1 MTDQPRTRPT
11 TTPSTGSAPASAPSA
26 GSRDL
31 WVGTYPAAGAGT
43 PAGLGEGVWRVTLD
57 LATGGLVDARQVV
70 ATPAPS
76 FVAAHPSGRV
86 LYAVGERSEGTVT
99 AFAVGGGG
107 SDDGSGPRSVDDEAA
122 GGHPSHGGTSDG
134 GHTSGSAGPGWL
146 DPVATVASGGADPCH
161 LLLSPDARTLYVAN
175 YSSGT
180 LAVLP
185 LDADGAFAPEV
196 LASGAPA
203 QVLGHEGSGPD
214 ASRQE
219 SPHAHFV
226 ALAPGAAHVLV
237 CDLGTD
243 ELRRYRVE
251 ADGRLAEDGVAATFP
266 PGTGPRHLV
275 FSADGRLAYVVGELD
290 VTVHVLA
297 WDAATATGEPVQVLP
312 AGGTAAP
319 VDEATGVAPR
329 VLPSHVTLDGDRLL
343 VGVRAAGVLAELAV
357 GADGLLTHVRDL
369 PLGAGGWPRHH
380 AVVDGWAVVAEQVG
394 GALTTFGPG
403 AEAPSDVLPL
413 PAPACVVPVR

>member
-1 MTDQPRTRPT
+1 MTEQPRTRPT
-11 TTPSTGSAPASAPSA
+11 TTPATGSAPAPAPSA
-26 GSRDL
+26 GSREL

-57 LATGGLVDARQVV
+57 VATGGLAGARQV
-70 ATPAPS
+70 ARTPAPS
-76 FVAAHPSGRV
+76 FVAVHPSGRV

-99 AFAVGGGG
+99 AFAVRGG
-107 SDDGSGPRSVDDEAA
+107 DTDAPE
-122 GGHPSHGGTSDG
+122 
-134 GHTSGSAGPGWL
+134 
-146 DPVATVASGGADPCH
+146 PVRLEPLATVASGGADPCH
-161 LLLSPDARTLYVAN
+161 LLLSPDARTLFVAN

-185 LDADGAFAPEV
+185 LDADGGFAPEV
-196 LASGAPA
+196 LGSGTPA
-203 QVLGHEGSGPD
+203 QVFGHTGTGPD
-214 ASRQE
+214 ESRQE

-243 ELRRYRVE
+243 EVRRYRVE
-251 ADGRLAEDGVAATFP
+251 ADGRLAEDGIAATLP

-275 FSADGRLAYVVGELD
+275 FSADGRFAYLVGELD

-297 WDAATATGEPVQVLP
+297 WDAATTTGRSVQVLP
-312 AGGTAAP
+312 AGGTAAE
-319 VDEATGVAPR
+319 VDAATGVAPR

-357 GADGLLTHVRDL
+357 GSDGLLTPVRDV
-369 PLGAGGWPRHH
+369 PLGAGDWPRHH
-380 AVVDGWAVVAEQVG
+380 AVVDGWTVVAEQVG
-394 GALTTFGPG
+394 GALVTFAPG
-403 AEAPSDVLPL
+403 TREPGTVLPL
-413 PAPACVVPVR
+413 PAPACVVAVV

>member
-1 MTDQPRTRPT
+1 MTEQPSTRPT
-11 TTPSTGSAPASAPSA
+11 TTPATGSAPAPAPSA
-26 GSRDL
+26 GSREL

-57 LATGGLVDARQVV
+57 VATGGLRAARQVV
-70 ATPAPS
+70 ETPAPS
-76 FVAAHPSGRV
+76 FVAVHPSGRV

-99 AFAVGGGG
+99 AFEVHAEGADGPEAVRLE
-107 SDDGSGPRSVDDEAA
+107 P
-122 GGHPSHGGTSDG
+122 
-134 GHTSGSAGPGWL
+134 L
-146 DPVATVASGGADPCH
+146 ATVASGGADPCH
-161 LLLSPDARTLYVAN
+161 LLLSPDARTLFVAN

-185 LDADGAFAPEV
+185 LDADGGFAPEV

-203 QVLGHEGSGPD
+203 QVFGHTGTGPD
-214 ASRQE
+214 ESRQE

-226 ALAPGAAHVLV
+226 ALAPGAGHVLV

-243 ELRRYRVE
+243 EVRRYRVE
-251 ADGRLAEDGVAATFP
+251 ADGRLTDDGIAATLP

-275 FSADGRLAYVVGELD
+275 FSADGRFAYLVGELD

-297 WDAATATGEPVQVLP
+297 WDAATATGRPVQVLP
-312 AGGTAAP
+312 AGGTAAAA
-319 VDEATGVAPR
+319 DAATGVAPR

-357 GADGLLTHVRDL
+357 GADGLLTPVRDL
-369 PLGAGGWPRHH
+369 PLGAGAWPRHH
-380 AVVDGWAVVAEQVG
+380 AVVDGWTVVAEQVA
-394 GALTTFGPG
+394 GALVTFAPG
-403 AEAPSDVLPL
+403 SEPGTVLRL
-413 PAPACVVPVR
+413 PAPACVVAVV

>member
-1 MTDQPRTRPT
+1 MTEQPSNHPTSTRPT
-11 TTPSTGSAPASAPSA
+11 TTPATSAAPASAPSA
-26 GSRDL
+26 ASRDL

-57 LATGGLVDARQVV
+57 VATGELRDARQVV

-99 AFAVGGGG
+99 AFAVRGGGVEG
-107 SDDGSGPRSVDDEAA
+107 DTCA
-122 GGHPSHGGTSDG
+122 GGGPSGGTV
-134 GHTSGSAGPGWL
+134 PVRL

-161 LLLSPDARTLYVAN
+161 LLLGPDARTLYVAN
-175 YSSGT
+175 YSAGT
-180 LAVLP
+180 VAVLP

-196 LASGAPA
+196 LASGAPV

-226 ALAPGAAHVLV
+226 ALAPGASHVLV

-251 ADGRLAEDGVAATFP
+251 AGGLLAEDGVAATFP

-275 FSADGRLAYVVGELD
+275 FSADGRHAYVVGELD

-297 WDAATATGEPVQVLP
+297 WDAATATGRPAQVLP
-312 AGGTAAP
+312 AGRTAAP
-319 VDEATGVAPR
+319 ADGATGVAPR

-343 VGVRAAGVLAELAV
+343 VGVRAAGVLAELVV
-357 GADGLLTHVRDL
+357 GADGLLTPVRDV
-369 PLGAGGWPRHH
+369 PLGAGTWPRHH
-380 AVVDGWAVVAEQVG
+380 EVLGGWAVVAQQVG
-394 GALTTFGPG
+394 DAVATFAPG
-403 AEAPSDVLPL
+403 AEAPAAVLRL

>member
-1 MTDQPRTRPT
+1 MTEQPRTFPT
-11 TTPSTGSAPASAPSA
+11 TTPSTGSTPAPAPTAE
-26 GSRDL
+26 SRDL

-57 LATGGLVDARQVV
+57 LATGGLRDARQVV

-86 LYAVGERSEGTVT
+86 LYAVGEQSEGTVT
-99 AFAVGGGG
+99 AFAVRGAGA
-107 SDDGSGPRSVDDEAA
+107 DDGSGDALA
-122 GGHPSHGGTSDG
+122 GGETDGQAAHGAASSSVRPAD
-134 GHTSGSAGPGWL
+134 SAGRVRLEPL
-146 DPVATVASGGADPCH
+146 ATVASGGADPCH
-161 LLLSPDARTLYVAN
+161 LLLSPDARTLYVAT

-185 LDADGAFAPEV
+185 LDADGAFVPEV
-196 LASGAPA
+196 LASGGPV

-243 ELRRYRVE
+243 ELRRFRVE

-275 FSADGRLAYVVGELD
+275 FSGDGRHAYVVGELD

-297 WDAATATGEPVQVLP
+297 WDAATASGEPVQVLP
-312 AGGTAAP
+312 AGRTAAP
-319 VDEATGVAPR
+319 VDDVTGVAPR

-357 GADGLLTHVRDL
+357 GADGLLTHVRDV
-369 PLGAGGWPRHH
+369 PLGAGDWPRHH
-380 AVVDGWAVVAEQVG
+380 AVVDGWTVVAEQVT
-394 GALTTFGPG
+394 GALVTFAPG
-403 AEAPSDVLPL
+403 AEVPAGVLPL

>member
-1 MTDQPRTRPT
+1 MTEQPRPRPT
-11 TTPSTGSAPASAPSA
+11 TTPATGSAPVPAPSA
-26 GSRDL
+26 GTRDL

-57 LATGGLVDARQVV
+57 LATGRLGSARQVV

-99 AFAVGGGG
+99 AFAVR
-107 SDDGSGPRSVDDEAA
+107 DG
-122 GGHPSHGGTSDG
+122 DG
-134 GHTSGSAGPGWL
+134 GDGDGSAGDAG
-146 DPVATVASGGADPCH
+146 DAGDTAGPVRLEPLATVGSGGADPCH
-161 LLLSPDARTLYVAN
+161 LLLGPDARTLYVAN

-185 LDADGAFAPEV
+185 LDPDGGFGPEV
-196 LASGAPA
+196 LAAGGPV

-226 ALAPGAAHVLV
+226 ALAPGAAHLLV

-243 ELRRYRVE
+243 ELRRYRVG
-251 ADGRLAEDGVAATFP
+251 ADGRLTADGVAATFP

-275 FSADGRLAYVVGELD
+275 FADDGRLVYVVGELD

-297 WDAATATGEPVQVLP
+297 WDAATATGRPVQVLP
-312 AGGTAAP
+312 AGSTAAA
-319 VDEATGVAPR
+319 VDPATGVAPR

-357 GADGLLTHVRDL
+357 GDDGLLTPVQDVA
-369 PLGAGGWPRHH
+369 LGAGVWPRHH
-380 AVVDGWAVVAEQVG
+380 AVVDGWTVVAEQVG
-394 GALTTFGPG
+394 DALVTFAPGTRAPGGAL
-403 AEAPSDVLPL
+403 AVA
-413 PAPACVVPVR
+413 APACVVPVR